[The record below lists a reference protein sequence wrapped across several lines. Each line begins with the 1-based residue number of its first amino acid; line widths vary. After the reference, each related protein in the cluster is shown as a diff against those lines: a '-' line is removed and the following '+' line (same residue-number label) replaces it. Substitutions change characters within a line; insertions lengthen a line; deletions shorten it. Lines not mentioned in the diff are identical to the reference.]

1 MKWTLIVAAALLLVA
16 FGLYGLWNNWIWP
29 FNSHR
34 RQVVDMAMMWK
45 EYYQSRDVVERE
57 AERVLDEKGF
67 AQFMERI
74 GE

>member
-1 MKWTLIVAAALLLVA
+1 MKWTLIIAVVLLPVA

-34 RQVVDMAMMWK
+34 RQMLDMALMWK
-45 EYYQSRDVVERE
+45 EYPHRRDVVERE
-57 AERVLDEKGF
+57 TDWVLDEKGF
-67 AQFMERI
+67 AQLMERI